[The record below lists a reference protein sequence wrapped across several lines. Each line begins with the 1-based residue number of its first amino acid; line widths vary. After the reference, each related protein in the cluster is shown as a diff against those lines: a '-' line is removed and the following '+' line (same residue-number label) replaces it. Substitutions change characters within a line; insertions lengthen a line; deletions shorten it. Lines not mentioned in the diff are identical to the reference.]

1 MNTNKLKWKS
11 LGNGS
16 KKIMENSILNFVTF
30 PNWFSENPK
39 KKLVFHSVLSW
50 SRMCWLIQ
58 PPPHSCNIQKPR
70 PINRVNN
77 EFSVYLSL
85 LSYQLIFYPGVQHP
99 KAESNC
105 MTVSNLIDF
114 WSCLR
119 IKNIPITSFGFFWK
133 FRIKL

>member
-1 MNTNKLKWKS
+1 MKKFREWFKKNYGKFHIEFCDFSKLIFRKS
-11 LGNGS
+11 
-16 KKIMENSILNFVTF
+16 
-30 PNWFSENPK
+30 K
-39 KKLVFHSVLSW
+39 KKLFFTVFWVDLEGAGWFS
-50 SRMCWLIQ
+50 
-58 PPPHSCNIQKPR
+58 PPHSCNIQKPR

-105 MTVSNLIDF
+105 MTVSNMIDF
-114 WSCLR
+114 WSGLR

>member
-1 MNTNKLKWKS
+1 MKKFREWFKKNYGKFHIEFCDFSKLIFRKS
-11 LGNGS
+11 
-16 KKIMENSILNFVTF
+16 
-30 PNWFSENPK
+30 K
-39 KKLVFHSVLSW
+39 KKLVFH
-50 SRMCWLIQ
+50 RNPI
-58 PPPHSCNIQKPR
+58 N

-119 IKNIPITSFGFFWK
+119 IKNIPITSFGFF
-133 FRIKL
+133 